1 MLSFYLLVVVFA
13 MVCKDAIATCGPGA
27 KRACDVA
34 LSHFAPMDLP
44 IVAPRKR
51 SVGLLYHGP
60 RQKTRS
66 RKAAYLKKND
76 RLARTAVPK
85 SWSQKISR
93 HLTYIIGTLPHE

>member
-1 MLSFYLLVVVFA
+1 MFVVFA

-51 SVGLLYHGP
+51 SP
-60 RQKTRS
+60 PISWPTPENKS

-85 SWSQKISR
+85 SWSQKQYRDILYTSLE
-93 HLTYIIGTLPHE
+93 HFPMNDCNFP

>member
-1 MLSFYLLVVVFA
+1 
-13 MVCKDAIATCGPGA
+13 
-27 KRACDVA
+27 
-34 LSHFAPMDLP
+34 MDLP

-85 SWSQKISR
+85 SWSQKIDRWQQVTRLWVLYQS
-93 HLTYIIGTLPHE
+93 LTTKIGTNLVGCNLFLFFPFL